1 MPTFQTYKAA
11 TLNTTTGTTLVTCGT
26 GQHFLHSA
34 YVANVYGSA
43 MGITLKVEHA
53 DTTVTYVAYKYKVF
67 PNETVDLVK
76 DNKIYLLT
84 GDKLIAQADK
94 SDAFT
99 VNVSLLDEAN
109 Q

>member
-1 MPTFQTYKAA
+1 MPTFQTYKTA
-11 TLNTTTGTTLVTCGT
+11 TINTSTGTELVTCGV

-34 YVANVYGSA
+34 FVTNVYGSA
-43 MGITLKVEHA
+43 MPITMEVEHA
-53 DTTVTYVAYKYKVF
+53 DTTVTYIGYNYKIF

-84 GDKLIAQADK
+84 GDKLRVRAEK
-94 SDAFT
+94 TNAFT

-109 Q
+109 S

>member
-1 MPTFQTYKAA
+1 MPSFTTYKTA
-11 TLNTTTGTTLVTCGT
+11 TINTTTGTTLVTCGT

-34 YVANVYGSA
+34 YVTNTEGSA
-43 MGITLKVEHA
+43 LPITLEIVHA
-53 DTTVTYVAYKYKVF
+53 DTTVTYIGYNYKIF

-84 GDKLIAQADK
+84 GDKLRVRAEK
-94 SDAFT
+94 TNAFT

-109 Q
+109 S

>member
-1 MPTFQTYKAA
+1 MPTFQTFKAS
-11 TLNTTTGTTLVTCGT
+11 TLDTATGTTLVTCGT

-43 MGITLKVEHA
+43 IGITLKVQHA
-53 DTTVTYVAYKYKVF
+53 DTSISYVAYKTKIF

-94 SDAFT
+94 ADAFT
-99 VNVSLLDEAN
+99 INVSLLDEAN

>member
-1 MPTFQTYKAA
+1 MPTFQTFKAS
-11 TLNTTTGTTLVTCGT
+11 TLDTSTGTTLVTCGT

-43 MGITLKVEHA
+43 MGITLKVQHA
-53 DTTVTYVAYKYKVF
+53 DTSVSYLAYKTKIF
-67 PNETVDLVK
+67 PNETVDLVE

-94 SDAFT
+94 ADAFT
-99 VNVSLLDEAN
+99 INVSLLDEAN

>member
-1 MPTFQTYKAA
+1 MPTFTTYKAS

-26 GQHFLHSA
+26 GQHFLHSV

-43 MGITLKVEHA
+43 MGITVKIEHA
-53 DTTVTYVAYKYKVF
+53 DATVTHVAYKTKLF
-67 PNETVDLVK
+67 PNETVDLIK
-76 DNKIYLLT
+76 DNKIYLLN

-99 VNVSLLDEAN
+99 INVSLLDEAN
-109 Q
+109 S